1 MSTPGSIFEQ
11 GASRPST
18 SKLDNTHSSE
28 VIELSD
34 TPVEFDDMDT
44 DSEVEV
50 VSFLE
55 GDSNT
60 SQPIELGDSEKA
72 MDFDHDPEKSASNG
86 VNSDS
91 EEVQV
96 VNTSLFSK
104 PLELSD
110 SDDGAY
116 TVNHYGY
123 AVSESIYRANFA
135 SRSQRHM
142 YRSHWLVF
150 K

>member
-1 MSTPGSIFEQ
+1 M
-11 GASRPST
+11 PST
-18 SKLDNTHSSE
+18 SKLNNTHSSE

-34 TPVEFDDMDT
+34 TPVEFDDLDM

-60 SQPIELGDSEKA
+60 SQPIELSDSEKA
-72 MDFDHDPEKSASNG
+72 MDFDYDPEKSVSNG
-86 VNSDS
+86 VDFDS

-96 VNTSLFSK
+96 VNTSFSK

-116 TVNHYGY
+116 TMEPLWIHC
-123 AVSESIYRANFA
+123 F
-135 SRSQRHM
+135 
-142 YRSHWLVF
+142 
-150 K
+150 